1 MPRTIQKLEAGMCEE
16 KEVLFPSVSGR
27 HSSLTFKNGLLA
39 SGTLREWVHMVLS
52 QVCGHFVQKAEEI
65 NSYKQV
71 QIVVDRREKQ
81 QEE

>member
-1 MPRTIQKLEAGMCEE
+1 
-16 KEVLFPSVSGR
+16 
-27 HSSLTFKNGLLA
+27 
-39 SGTLREWVHMVLS
+39 MVLS